1 MPRLNIIQRK
11 LFFLARSNPHRT
23 TTMNYTIIYALK
35 AWASDALA
43 QLKRERE
50 AVYG

>member
-1 MPRLNIIQRK
+1 MEQK
-11 LFFLARSNPHRT
+11 LDMEHRT

-43 QLKRERE
+43 PLKRERE